1 MSAHWGA
8 HGKGFSVYIGDPDD
22 NVVELHYDAARI
34 TLAARRLLRREAA
47 DS

>member
-22 NVVELHYDAARI
+22 NVVELHYDAAR
-34 TLAARRLLRREAA
+34 TNLAESRLPGREEA